1 MPNNEMNISRASEAD
16 LEGILALQAANQ
28 LSNGGTLSG
37 AISRAKI
44 VTIMQEMPLI
54 VSRHDNRV
62 TGFLITGT
70 REMYVDVPIINAMLA
85 AYSGTTDA
93 YIYGPICVSAEERG
107 KGIAQAMFT
116 ELQRWLPGRE
126 AILFIRR
133 DNLASMRAH
142 AKMGMHEVAN
152 FVLKGVE
159 YAVLSNLE

>member
-1 MPNNEMNISRASEAD
+1 MNIRRASEAD

-54 VSRHDNRV
+54 VSRRDNRV

-70 REMYVDVPIINAMLA
+70 REMYVDVPIINTMLA

-107 KGIAQAMFT
+107 KGIAQAMFS
-116 ELQRWLPGRE
+116 ELQRWLPERE

-152 FVLKGVE
+152 FVLEGVE